1 MSLLKHNT
9 IRKKQV
15 EKTIT
20 QIEFKAEHNKEEFEV
35 KGIQNNAVYI
45 KESEDDLL
53 GLYYLIL
60 WKVYFKE
67 ENI

>member
-20 QIEFKAEHNKEEFEV
+20 QIEFKAEYNKEEFEV

-60 WKVYFKE
+60 
-67 ENI
+67 